1 MRTAEPLLQM
11 ILDGDLIAD
20 FDIGLHA
27 RYLQFWLRKFGD
39 LRPDFTDACIVAMA
53 DLTLHSEILTVDRR
67 DFSTYRTLAGKPLNC
82 VFPPVR

>member
-1 MRTAEPLLQM
+1 
-11 ILDGDLIAD
+11 
-20 FDIGLHA
+20 
-27 RYLQFWLRKFGD
+27 
-39 LRPDFTDACIVAMA
+39 MA